1 MILSD
6 QEYQMH
12 KAAVWR
18 ATIILSVVTTVEVGI
33 ALLYDTFFHDSGFR
47 MALAVFMIL
56 ATLVKAY
63 YIVAVF
69 MHLKYERKALAI
81 TILMPLMFL
90 VWLLIALLM
99 EGVSWHQ
106 MLGYFHG

>member
-33 ALLYDTFFHDSGFR
+33 ALLYDTFFHESGFR
-47 MALAVFMIL
+47 MALAVFMIM
-56 ATLVKAY
+56 ATMVKAY

-81 TILMPLMFL
+81 TILMPIMFL
-90 VWLLIALLM
+90 IWLLIALLM

-106 MLGYFHG
+106 MIEFYG